1 MCEASK
7 NADDGSWTV
16 FEVGMLSD
24 GRADRKGLVR
34 LDATCQGILSGD
46 A

>member
-7 NADDGSWTV
+7 NADGSWTV

-24 GRADRKGLVR
+24 GRADRKGFVN
-34 LDATCQGILSGD
+34 LDATCQRILSGN